1 MPVNWAENPLFEI
14 LEFRRTRQMSVKAIL
29 AELKS
34 LGSDSYKRVLM
45 SHGAREPFFGVKIE
59 HLKKIQKRIKKDYQL
74 ALDLFDTGN
83 SDAMYLAGLIA
94 DSSKMTKKDLQH
106 WAETAYFPLLS
117 EYTVAWVASESRHG
131 RDLALKWIESR
142 HDSIASSGWS
152 TLSSLVGIT
161 KDDDLELT
169 ELRQLLART
178 VRTIHQ
184 QPNRARYCMNGFVI
198 AVGSFV
204 RALTAE
210 AITAA
215 TKIGSVA
222 VDMNGTA
229 CKVPSAVDYIKKV

>member
-1 MPVNWAENPLFEI
+1 
-14 LEFRRTRQMSVKAIL
+14 MSAKAIL
-29 AELKS
+29 QELKS
-34 LGSDSYKRVLM
+34 LGSDSYKKVLM
-45 SHGAREPFFGVKIE
+45 SHGAREPLFGVKIE

-94 DSSKMTKKDLQH
+94 VSSRMTKKDLDH

-142 HDSIASSGWS
+142 HERIASSGWS
-152 TLSSLVGIT
+152 TWSSIVGVT
-161 KDDDLELT
+161 KDDDLDLA
-169 ELRQLLART
+169 ELRQLIART

-184 QPNRARYCMNGFVI
+184 QPNRVRYCMNGFVI
-198 AVGSFV
+198 AVGCFV
-204 RALTAE
+204 RPLTAE
-210 AITAA
+210 AIAA
-215 TKIGSVA
+215 ASKIGPVT

-229 CKVPSAVDYIKKV
+229 CKVPAAALYIKKVQNRGSIGKKRKTAMC